1 MKIWY
6 FEYLISPS
14 TKELQSIFKIP
25 DFQGTKGTKI
35 MIQGKMPQYYF
46 SQQGLPCRMKIIENI
61 VRNKIKC
68 TALFWTNL
76 YLKSYLWYTSWA
88 SNIESKFQ
96 KSKVCVILYCFLKQ
110 GHVHV
115 RHVNDNNYL
124 TDNNILLTLIMT
136 FAQVVWQ
143 SDYTFKWC
151 IKQRKKLHYQ
161 PPLGIL
167 WASSSLIICNFF
179 HDIWEHL

>member
-1 MKIWY
+1 M
-6 FEYLISPS
+6 
-14 TKELQSIFKIP
+14 
-25 DFQGTKGTKI
+25 GTKGTKI

-61 VRNKIKC
+61 VRNNIKC
-68 TALFWTNL
+68 TALFWTNF

-96 KSKVCVILYCFLKQ
+96 KSKVRVILYCFLQQ

-115 RHVNDNNYL
+115 IHVNDNNYS
-124 TDNNILLTLIMT
+124 TDNNILLILIMM

-151 IKQRKKLHYQ
+151 IRQRKKLHYQ

-167 WASSSLIICNFF
+167 WASSSLLICNFF
-179 HDIWEHL
+179 HDIWEYL